1 MRKKLLGNY
10 VLLEEKSVI
19 MRIGGTNIVERE
31 EVYRR
36 IEDAINSLGNA
47 IEYGMVPGA
56 GVAYKYLVQEINNDE
71 EIPDFVI
78 KAMST
83 IYNRLNE
90 QEVNNDVYD
99 SAMVVKEVIVNSFSI
114 VSQVITT
121 NVIIRENIR

>member
-1 MRKKLLGNY
+1 
-10 VLLEEKSVI
+10 
-19 MRIGGTNIVERE
+19 
-31 EVYRR
+31 
-36 IEDAINSLGNA
+36 
-47 IEYGMVPGA
+47 MVPGA